1 MGYRSD
7 VGYVIKFRNIQD
19 RDAYITLCLAKNDEN
34 ITKAIEECDCT
45 HLADPII
52 TFRADDVKWYSDFP
66 DVRAHTFIYQHAHEV
81 GLGGYRFLAVG
92 EDGAEEYDEQ
102 DDGFD
107 LYDYIHTSHQLI
119 TDF

>member
-1 MGYRSD
+1 MLFRS
-7 VGYVIKFRNIQD
+7 
-19 RDAYITLCLAKNDEN
+19 

-45 HLADPII
+45 NKTDPII

-66 DVRAHTFIYQHAHEV
+66 DVRAHTFIYQHAHEI

-92 EDGAEEYDEQ
+92 EDGAEEYDEE
-102 DDGFD
+102 DDGFE
-107 LYDYIHTSHQLI
+107 LYYYIHTNHQLV